1 MGFYSFKCKAC
12 QESIKAP
19 YELPRSMAW
28 QNAVVVVIDENTLH
42 TGAYDGYGR
51 VNKTD
56 STFERITEDTQTD
69 WTEYGTQHGVWHQR
83 CFLKAAQ
90 ILMCDLTAPTR
101 GFNLID
107 YGDLASLSAPDQG
120 YFYDRPEGDELLN
133 RPFQRPDKNGVV
145 DTRLMHENDAAATF
159 E

>member
-1 MGFYSFKCKAC
+1 MGFHSFKCKAC
-12 QESIKAP
+12 RASIKAP
-19 YELPRSMAW
+19 YELPKSMAW

-56 STFERITEDTQTD
+56 STFERIKE
-69 WTEYGTQHGVWHQR
+69 EHGVWHQG

-107 YGDLASLSAPDQG
+107 YGDLASVHSDDQG
-120 YFYDRPEGDELLN
+120 YWYDRPKGDELLN